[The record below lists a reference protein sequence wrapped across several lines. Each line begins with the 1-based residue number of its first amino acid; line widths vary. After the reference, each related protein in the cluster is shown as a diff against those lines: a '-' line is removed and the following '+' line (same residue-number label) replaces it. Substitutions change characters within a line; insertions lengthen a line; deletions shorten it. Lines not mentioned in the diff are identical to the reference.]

1 MSSVSAAPEKGLKT
15 RRNAISTAAVAG
27 IVVAII
33 VVAALA
39 YVFLAPAQAPPTTS
53 STTKTSSSTSTT
65 TAPSNT
71 LTVVSI
77 SGFTQ
82 PAIKGIAQDYMNAH
96 SGVTINVVDFPFGS
110 VKGQELTCLKGGNC
124 PYDILNWTPSMLG
137 DLAPYMVNITSLVK
151 QSGFDL
157 KKMVPSSQNFN
168 GFNSFYNSTTKKVQT
183 DLVGLAVATDIELVY
198 YRTDLFQKYSIP
210 APSPTWTW
218 DDFNNAAKI
227 LCQGSSDV
235 TAQSTNCPHGY
246 PTVIDLDI
254 SHDLWNTYINYMAYF
269 YNNDIGITNTTKYPH
284 YGPQVPGYGNLF
296 ARDLKPAFDPAIG
309 TAGLKAATTLQ
320 QSLRY
325 SSDDPFGMTFGKL
338 ASYFGTGQY
347 GLEIGWTTFYKS
359 WADPTKSQIAGKFAI
374 APLPGNTGQPGG
386 SGMGISKQTKNQNLA
401 WDFLKF
407 VASDAEQPKMYTL
420 SSLFP
425 GTTQGFSNLIASD
438 PTLSWV
444 QGVSSAAQTAD
455 ANPSTIANTWL
466 LIPTLNNSLQPYLL
480 NGSPQELTNALSSAA
495 KSWVQLLNT
504 AATR

>member
-1 MSSVSAAPEKGLKT
+1 LKT

-27 IVVAII
+27 IVLVVI
-33 VVAALA
+33 VIAALA
-39 YVFLAPAQAPPTTS
+39 YLLLPTAPRPA
-53 STTKTSSSTSTT
+53 STTQSSASTA
-65 TAPSNT
+65 APSNL

-82 PAIKGIAQDYMNAH
+82 PGIKGIAQDYMNSH
-96 SGVTINVVDFPFGS
+96 PGVSINVIDFPFGS

-124 PYDILNWTPSMLG
+124 PYDVLNWTPSMLG
-137 DLAPYMVNITSLVK
+137 DLAPFMVNLTSLVK
-151 QSGFDL
+151 GSGFDL

-168 GFNSFYNSTTKKVQT
+168 GYNSFFNPSTKKVQT
-183 DLVGLAVATDIELVY
+183 DLVGLAVATDVELVY
-198 YRTDLFQKYSIP
+198 YRTDLFQKYGITT
-210 APSPTWTW
+210 PSPNWTW
-218 DDFNNAAKI
+218 DDFNNAAKV

-235 TAQSTNCPHGY
+235 SSQSTNCPHGY

-269 YNNDIGITNTTKYPH
+269 YNNDVGILNSTKYPH

-296 ARDLKPAFDPAIG
+296 AHDLHPSFDPTIG
-309 TAGLKAATTLQ
+309 TAGLQAILTLQ

-325 SSDDPFGMTFGKL
+325 SSNDPFGMTFGKL

-347 GLEIGWTTFYKS
+347 GLEIGWTTFYKNWNDQS
-359 WADPTKSQIAGKFAI
+359 KSQIAGKFAI

-386 SGMGISKQTKNQNLA
+386 SGIGISTQSKNVNLA
-401 WDFLKF
+401 WDFLQF
-407 VASDAEQPKMYTL
+407 VASDVEQPKMFTL

-425 GTTQGFSNLIASD
+425 GTVPGFNNLIASSSS
-438 PTLSWV
+438 LSWV
-444 QGVSSAAQTAD
+444 QGVLNAAQKGD

-495 KSWVQLLNT
+495 KSWIQLLNA